1 MSQDPQ
7 AAEQQ
12 RRRMG
17 LPQGFDP
24 RRAMD
29 PASMERLVRAQA
41 AARAQAQAATQ
52 VLVGTLVTLVTS
64 AFGFVAAFAWA
75 DAIQKILQENISN
88 GFLKGQRLPE
98 GTIKLIYALVVTV
111 LAIIITFLVNRIAG
125 RIAKKSAIDG
135 NALDTTSR

>member
-1 MSQDPQ
+1 MSDDQT

-17 LPQGFDP
+17 LPPGLDP
-24 RRAMD
+24 RRAVD
-29 PASMERLVRAQA
+29 PAAMERLVRAQA

-52 VLVGTLVTLVTS
+52 VLIGTLVTLVTS

-75 DAIQKILQENISN
+75 DAIQKILEENINN
-88 GFLKGQRLPE
+88 GFLKGQKLPE
-98 GTIKLIYALVVTV
+98 GTVKLIYALVVTV
-111 LAIIITFLVNRIAG
+111 VAVAITFLVNRIAG

>member
-1 MSQDPQ
+1 MSEDQR
-7 AAEQQ
+7 AAEQ

-17 LPQGFDP
+17 LPQGLDP

-29 PASMERLVRAQA
+29 PAAMERLVRAQA

-75 DAIQKILQENISN
+75 DAIQKILEENISN
-88 GFLKGQRLPE
+88 GFLKGQKLPE
-98 GTIKLIYALVVTV
+98 GTVKLIYAFVVTI
-111 LAIIITFLVNRIAG
+111 LAVVITFVVNRIAG
-125 RIAKKSAIDG
+125 RIAKKSALEG
-135 NALDTTSR
+135 NALDTFSR

>member
-1 MSQDPQ
+1 MSEDQR
-7 AAEQQ
+7 AAEQ

-17 LPQGFDP
+17 LPQGLDP

-29 PASMERLVRAQA
+29 PAAMERLVRAQA

-75 DAIQKILQENISN
+75 DAIQKILEENISN
-88 GFLKGQRLPE
+88 GFLKGQKLPE
-98 GTIKLIYALVVTV
+98 GTVKLIYAFVVTI
-111 LAIIITFLVNRIAG
+111 LAVVITFVVNRIAG
-125 RIAKKSAIDG
+125 R
-135 NALDTTSR
+135 

>member
-1 MSQDPQ
+1 MSDDQR

-17 LPQGFDP
+17 LPQGLDP
-24 RRAMD
+24 RKAMD
-29 PASMERLVRAQA
+29 PAAMERLVRAQA

-75 DAIQKILQENISN
+75 DAIQQILEENISN
-88 GFLKGQRLPE
+88 GFLKGQRLPA
-98 GTIKLIYALVVTV
+98 GTVKLIYAFVVTL
-111 LAIIITFLVNRIAG
+111 LAIVVTFLVNRIAG
-125 RIAKKSAIDG
+125 RMAKRSALDAS
-135 NALDTTSR
+135 ALDTYPR